1 MFKKLLLVVVGA
13 ALLFLPT
20 DADAQLFKRRA
31 ERRASRTVQ
40 APVSQSTC
48 VYNSQGICT
57 LHGAAGTGVATVP
70 TAAAATGDPEMDAYM
85 ARLNGVPYQA
95 AVPTPAAPAVQIAV
109 VEESAA
115 ALTPQ
120 TTLDTANAKVRIL
133 NARLAAAE
141 KAAADALVEAEIAK
155 AQQVQ
160 ALRNTIAEVTQDREA
175 SILEFDKR
183 IAKMT
188 EHLAVL
194 ETY

>member
-1 MFKKLLLVVVGA
+1 MYKKIIVA
-13 ALLFLPT
+13 AVLAAWLFP
-20 DADAQLFKRRA
+20 AESDAQLFKRRA
-31 ERRASRTVQ
+31 ERRNARTVQ

-48 VYNSQGICT
+48 VYNAQGICT

-70 TAAAATGDPEMDAYM
+70 TASAATGDPEMDAYM
-85 ARLNGVPYQA
+85 ARLHGVPYQA

-188 EHLAVL
+188 DHLAVL